1 MFQGWGDFSFVS
13 LASKLKKQKR
23 RLYFSHVFHKKLT
36 VIDSGKRDQMTF
48 TDVASCH
55 DATWS

>member
-23 RLYFSHVFHKKLT
+23 RLFFFSHVFHKKLT
-36 VIDSGKRDQMTF
+36 VIDFGKRDQMTF
-48 TDVASCH
+48 TDVAS
-55 DATWS
+55 